1 MCHVAELCVYATLR
15 KGTELLLCS
24 LQFSLAINLCRNVT
38 YNLKHCKPICSL

>member
-38 YNLKHCKPICSL
+38 YNTANPSAHCKN